1 MELVVVFLIPFRT
14 SEKAVGKLHGK
25 IRQGLR
31 LESEKPPGAHPSS
44 SSWCFPSYRKS
55 SDIFGLSLRV
65 HKRLGLRVSTIF
77 RLYSFSFCFTADC
90 CQLWNPVNI
99 NVSLACWFATVSCWS
114 FIPMMMEMF
123 GFEWLL
129 GCWIYKIVYELFWSY
144 WWNYWFAY
152 WIVCRNFY
160 AMKHFK
166 NNLSHLILSRAEV
179 SMASC
184 ST

>member
-129 GCWIYKIVYELFWSY
+129 NLQNCIWVVLKLLMKLLICLLDSLQKFLCYETF
-144 WWNYWFAY
+144 
-152 WIVCRNFY
+152 
-160 AMKHFK
+160 
-166 NNLSHLILSRAEV
+166 
-179 SMASC
+179 
-184 ST
+184 